1 MITKYN
7 IKEVLL
13 SEPFSFVEDAGT
25 FSRHYGP
32 EDGGF
37 DLAYNSSFGRFEYP
51 EGVIADRNTTLD
63 EHQQESFVVFLC
75 VAQLFARGYQPRNL
89 VLEGKNYSGNDKGFC
104 DILVVPDNRNNKY
117 KEDQYLIIEC
127 KTADLSQKEDEF
139 RKHWVKTLR
148 NGDQLFRYFN
158 TYRKA
163 KYLCLLAADFPEYTK
178 DGKKVHRFENIYHI
192 ISLVDN
198 DEYLQT
204 DSKLRSF
211 KQLREEQG
219 GAEEFFVVWKQ
230 TYKQDFNTR
239 GLLEDGIKPFE
250 IGKKNYCLTDL
261 KTVDEYSL
269 EKKYNEF
276 ALILR
281 KHTISSHEN
290 AFDKL
295 INLFIAKIIDEK
307 YNANQLE
314 LLWKGA
320 AYDDYFSLQDR
331 LIELYRLG
339 MKEFFNDEVTFIE
352 NRKIDEAFKFLTS
365 KADVARD
372 TIKRYFR
379 ELKYFNNNPFAF
391 LDVHNEQLFFQNAV
405 ILKDVITMLQE
416 IYLTSNTD
424 NQFLGD
430 LFEGYL
436 NKGVHQSEGQFFTP
450 IPIVRFLISSLP
462 IQNLVENMN
471 AAPRAIDYACGAG
484 HFLTEYARQVQIYVL
499 ASMQE
504 ELSKIQSDDER
515 KTVIK
520 NKLSNYYRQIVGIEK
535 DYRLS
540 KVSQV
545 AAYMYGMDGMH
556 IHFSDGLADIEGVA
570 NHSFNVLVANPP
582 YAVSGFLETLSEEER
597 QRFELS
603 QYVSNVERN
612 NAIET
617 FFIERASQLLDSQ
630 GVATIVLP
638 ASILTK
644 DRIYMRTRELILK
657 KFDIVSIVCFGP
669 NTFGQTNTSTVVLFL
684 RRKSIEPDESIH
696 LQQRVNEWFCGNHND
711 DKYYNDTENLDAYIK
726 RMGYEREDYF
736 ALMRGELTESFLSNE
751 LVQEYVKALNIFK
764 NNKNSDSSTLGVDAK
779 RVRDNAQKYVNSRAF
794 DKRTP
799 EGKNEDVLHYTL
811 LFIQTIEKEKLYY
824 YMLAA
829 SNPQP
834 VIVVQSPNVN
844 NKDKDKEKKFLGYEW
859 SNAKGKEGIHYLNTK
874 TAKKSSDGEDDEDDT
889 LSQLKGVEG
898 IVSPLFNPLDLSDES
913 KINTMIRKNYSG
925 EDFEVE
931 KELEQFVHSYNLTEM
946 LDFSSVEFD
955 KAFNTSVAFKLQF
968 ESKFDLVPLKKIVQ
982 LNPSKTEV
990 KDLADDTLVSF
1001 VDMQSVSEKGYI
1013 ADKVDKTYFEVK
1025 SGGYTY
1031 FAEDDLIIAKITP
1044 CMENGKC
1051 AIATGLTNKV
1061 AFGSSEFHVF
1071 RCSKNILNSYLFAL
1085 LNTDKVRAYAQKN
1098 MTGSSGHRRVP
1109 ESFYSS
1115 LEVPLPKMSIQ
1126 KKIAEECAEIDEKFH
1141 NAVQRLQESI
1151 QKLTLF
1157 VNSFSGRK
1165 EKLADI
1171 CSINA
1176 DAFDP
1181 TKTPNEEYIYIDI
1194 DAVENGTGRINTNK
1208 KIIGINAPSRA
1219 RRYARAN
1226 STIIS
1231 TVRPNLKGFAFI
1243 EQEFEKSVYSTGFAI
1258 LNSKDSS
1265 VIKDKLI
1272 YAQFMYSDALMQQM
1286 LVAMPKGQY
1295 PSINKTDIES
1305 FEIIIP
1311 DNQQQTIEVIASY
1324 EKEIE
1329 VARTIIESVP
1339 TRKQAILDKYLK

>member
-1 MITKYN
+1 MITKEN

-13 SEPFSFVEDAGT
+13 SEPFCFHEDAGT

-37 DLAYNSSFGRFEYP
+37 NLTYNSAFGQFEYP
-51 EGVIADRNTTLD
+51 EEVIADRNTTQD
-63 EHQQESFVVFLC
+63 EHQKESFVVFLC
-75 VAQLFARGYQPRNL
+75 VAQLFARGYQPRNI
-89 VLEGKNYSGNDKGFC
+89 VLEGKNYSGTDKGYC
-104 DILVVPDNRNNKY
+104 DILVVQDNRNEKY

-127 KTADLSQKEDEF
+127 KTADLSQKDDEF
-139 RKHWVKTLR
+139 RKHWTKTLR

-158 TYRKA
+158 TYRRA
-163 KYLCLLAADFPEYTK
+163 HYLCMYAADYPEYTK
-178 DGKKVHRFENIYHI
+178 DGHKEHRFENIYHI
-192 ISLVDN
+192 ISLEDN
-198 DEYLQT
+198 FDYLQT

-219 GAEEFFVVWKQ
+219 SAEEFFSVWKQ
-230 TYKQDFNTR
+230 TYKQDYNTR
-239 GLLEDGIKPFE
+239 GLLEEGIKPFE

-276 ALILR
+276 SLILR

-307 YNANQLE
+307 YNAHQLE

-331 LIELYRLG
+331 LIDLYRSG
-339 MKEFFNDEVTFIE
+339 MKEFFNDTVTFIE

-391 LDVHNEQLFFQNAV
+391 LDVHNEHLFFQNAV

-416 IYLTSNTD
+416 IYLTSNKD

-430 LFEGYL
+430 LFEGFL

-450 IPIVRFLISSLP
+450 IPIVRFLISSMP
-462 IQNLVENMN
+462 IEQLVKSMN
-471 AAPRAIDYACGAG
+471 NAPHTIDYACGAG
-484 HFLTEYARQVQIYVL
+484 HFLTEYARQIQPFVL

-504 ELSKIQSDDER
+504 ELDKIESEDER
-515 KTVIK
+515 NIVIK

-545 AAYMYGMDGMH
+545 AAYMYGMDGMQ
-556 IHFSDGLADIEGVA
+556 IHFSDGLAEIKGIAD
-570 NHSFNVLVANPP
+570 HSFHVLVANPP
-582 YAVSGFLETLSEEER
+582 YAVSGFLETLNEEDR
-597 QRFELS
+597 KHFELTS
-603 QYVSNVERN
+603 YVSNIEKN

-617 FFIERASQLLDSQ
+617 FFIERASQLLDSH

-657 KFDIVSIVCFGP
+657 TFEIISIVCLGP

-684 RRKSIEPDESIH
+684 RRKAIEPDEATH
-696 LQQRVNEWFCGNHND
+696 LHQRVEEWFSGNHKD
-711 DKYYNDTENLDAYIK
+711 DEYYNDSEKLNDYIK
-726 RMGYEREDYF
+726 RMGYAPEDYF
-736 ALMRGELTESFLSNE
+736 ALMRGELTGSFLSTDMA
-751 LVQEYVKALNIFK
+751 QEYVKALNVFK
-764 NNKNSDSSTLGVDAK
+764 KSKNSSSTTLTTEAKKIRDA
-779 RVRDNAQKYVNSRAF
+779 VQKYVTSR
-794 DKRTP
+794 KYKEQVPSTREETIQR
-799 EGKNEDVLHYTL
+799 YTL
-811 LFIQTIEKEKLYY
+811 QFIQAIEKEKLYY
-824 YMLAA
+824 YLLAA
-829 SNPQP
+829 GNNQQ
-834 VIVVQSPNVN
+834 VLVVKSPEN
-844 NKDKDKEKKFLGYEW
+844 KDKEKKFLGYEW

-874 TAKKSSDGEDDEDDT
+874 TAKNSSDGEDDEDDT

-898 IVSPLFNPLDLSDES
+898 IVTPLFNPLDLTDES
-913 KINTMIRKNYSG
+913 KINTLIRKNYNG

-931 KELEQFVHSYNLTEM
+931 EELADVVNAYSLTDL
-946 LDFSSVEFD
+946 LDFSRVEFD
-955 KAFNTSVAFKLQF
+955 KVFKTTAILSYPQIETKYQEKEKLSKVAPFVKDKIAVSAIDATTYVSTDNMLQNRCGVTPY
-968 ESKFDLVPLKKIVQ
+968 EGMPNIDKITAYKSGDILISNIRPYLKKVWMA
-982 LNPSKTEV
+982 TH
-990 KDLADDTLVSF
+990 D
-1001 VDMQSVSEKGYI
+1001 
-1013 ADKVDKTYFEVK
+1013 
-1025 SGGYTY
+1025 GGCSN
-1031 FAEDDLIIAKITP
+1031 DVL
-1044 CMENGKC
+1044 
-1051 AIATGLTNKV
+1051 
-1061 AFGSSEFHVF
+1061 VF
-1071 RCSKNILNSYLFAL
+1071 RNQKPSAVLNEYLYYL
-1085 LNTDKVRAYAQKN
+1085 LSCDLFFDYMMVGKTGVKMPRGDKKMIPN
-1098 MTGSSGHRRVP
+1098 F
-1109 ESFYSS
+1109 EI
-1115 LEVPLPKMSIQ
+1115 PLPPKPIQ
-1126 KKIAEECAEIDEKFH
+1126 KKIAEECAEVDDEYYH
-1141 NAVQRLQESI
+1141 AVQRLQTNI
-1151 QKLTLF
+1151 QELTLF
-1157 VNSFSGRK
+1157 VNSISGRK
-1165 EKLADI
+1165 EKIGSI

-1181 TKTPNEEYIYIDI
+1181 TETPNEEYIYIDI
-1194 DAVENGTGRINTNK
+1194 DAVENGTGRVNTNK
-1208 KIIGINAPSRA
+1208 KIIGKNAPSRA

-1243 EQEFEKSVYSTGFAI
+1243 EQEIDKSVYSTGFAI
-1258 LNSKDSS
+1258 LNSKDTS

-1272 YAQFMYSDALMQQM
+1272 YAQFMYSNALMQQM

-1295 PSINKTDIES
+1295 PSINKTNIES
-1305 FEIIIP
+1305 FEIVIP
-1311 DNQQQTIEVIASY
+1311 DNQELILDVIETH
-1324 EKEIE
+1324 EKAIQE
-1329 VARTIIESVP
+1329 ARSIIESASS
-1339 TRKQAILDKYLK
+1339 RKQSILDKYLK